1 MRLSSEDKAVIKND
15 FEEKGW
21 TAYTICKKH
30 PTKNWVLK
38 TVQRLVDK
46 IKETGTVERRPG
58 SGRPVTATTEANG
71 DLVEQL
77 ICSQEEQPG
86 THKSPQEIAPLIGIS
101 RSSVKRLVKRRGYKQ
116 FKRMKT
122 PRMTETTSQ
131 RRTER
136 AGRLADRFE
145 SNPRLIEKCAF
156 QDEKD
161 FPLEV
166 PLNPQNDRVYFKGDK
181 KDVPEENLCHQSNR
195 QSKKVMVSACL
206 TWNGPTPPF
215 FVNDSGMKV
224 NAVFYKK
231 HLEKKLIPSVEKLF
245 SHKQWIFLQDS
256 APSHGSNLV
265 QGYMNE
271 RLRKRFVKK
280 TDWPPSSPDCNP
292 LDFYFWD
299 AVKAEVYRGRL
310 NNPFENEEELKRKI
324 KSVWKKVGSNREII
338 RKALK
343 EFLPRARTVHEN
355 NGGCIK
361 LFYS

>member
-1 MRLSSEDKAVIKND
+1 MVFSSEDKAVIKND

-21 TAYTICKKH
+21 TAYKIWKEH
-30 PTKNWVLK
+30 PTKKWVLRS
-38 TVQRLVDK
+38 VQRLVNK
-46 IKETGTVERRPG
+46 IKETGPFERRPG
-58 SGRPVTATTEANG
+58 SGRPVTATTEENG
-71 DLVEQL
+71 VLVEML
-77 ICSQEEQPG
+77 ICSQEESPG
-86 THKSPQEIAPLIGIS
+86 THKSPQGIAPMVGIS

-116 FKRMKT
+116 FKRLKT
-122 PRMTETTSQ
+122 PRMSETTRQ

-136 AGRLADRFE
+136 SGRLADCFE
-145 SNPRLIEKCAF
+145 KNPRLIEKCAF

-161 FPLEV
+161 FTLEV

-181 KDVPEENLCHQSNR
+181 KDVPEENLFHQTNR

-206 TWNGPTPPF
+206 TWNGATQPF
-215 FVNDSGMKV
+215 FVNENGMKV
-224 NAVFYKK
+224 NAVTYKK
-231 HLEKKLIPSVEKLF
+231 HLEKKLIPSVAKLF
-245 SHKQWIFLQDS
+245 PHENWIFLQDG

-265 QGYMNE
+265 QGFMEE

-292 LDFYFWD
+292 LDYYFWD

-310 NNPFENEEELKRKI
+310 NNPFENEEQLKRKI
-324 KSVWKKVGSNREII
+324 KSVWKKIGSNHEII

-343 EFLPRARTVHEN
+343 QFLPRVRTVNEN

-361 LFYS
+361 LFYN

>member
-1 MRLSSEDKAVIKND
+1 MVLSLEDKDIIQND
-15 FEEKGW
+15 LEEKEW
-21 TAYTICKKH
+21 TAYKIWKEH
-30 PTKNWVLK
+30 PTKKWSISS
-38 TVQRLVDK
+38 VQRLVNK
-46 IKETGTVERRPG
+46 IKETGSIERRPG
-58 SGRPVTATTEANG
+58 SGRPITATTEENG
-71 DLVEQL
+71 DLVEQM

-116 FKRMKT
+116 FKRIKT
-122 PRMTETTSQ
+122 PRMTEGTRQ

-145 SNPRLIEKCAF
+145 RNPRLVEKCVF

-166 PLNPQNDRVYFKGDK
+166 PLNHQNDRVYFQGDK
-181 KDVPEENLCHQSNR
+181 KDVPEENLFHQSNR

-206 TWNGPTPPF
+206 TWNGATPPF
-215 FVNDSGMKV
+215 FVNGSGVKV
-224 NAVFYKK
+224 NAISYKK
-231 HLEKKLIPSVEKLF
+231 HLEKKLLPSVSKLF
-245 SHKQWIFLQDS
+245 AHEQWIFLQDG
-256 APSHGSNLV
+256 APSHSSNLV
-265 QGYMNE
+265 QDFMNE
-271 RLRKRFVKK
+271 RLRKRFIKK

-310 NNPFENEEELKRKI
+310 NKPFENEEQLKRKI

-343 EFLPRARTVHEN
+343 QFIPRVRTVHES
-355 NGGCIK
+355 NGSCIK
-361 LFYS
+361 LIYS